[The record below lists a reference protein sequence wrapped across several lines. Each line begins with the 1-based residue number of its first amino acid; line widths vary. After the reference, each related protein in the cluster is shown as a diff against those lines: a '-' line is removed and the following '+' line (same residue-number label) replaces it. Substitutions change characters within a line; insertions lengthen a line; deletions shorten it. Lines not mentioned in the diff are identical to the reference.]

1 MKMRRIKLCI
11 AYDGTAYHGWQQQ
24 NGRASIEGSLN
35 EALAQ
40 LLPQEKP
47 LIMGAS
53 RTDAGVHALGNV
65 GAFDTASRIPAVN
78 FPQALNHY
86 LPEDIRVMA
95 AEEVPERFHPRF
107 TAHRKCYEYHIDPG
121 RVPNPLRLRY
131 CYNYSF
137 PLDLG
142 EMQRAADFLTGVHDF
157 RSFVN
162 PDSQVFQHGGDAVRE
177 IYGIQVAERNG
188 EIVISVSGNGFLYHM
203 IRILAG
209 TLLLVGRGKLA
220 ADAIPGILAAR
231 DRRAAGPTAP
241 AKGLCLCAL
250 DYDSAAEDAEDGEG
264 DTSIS
269 VSQTLAQDAREEGT
283 EYEG

>member
-1 MKMRRIKLCI
+1 MRRIKLTI
-11 AYDGTAYHGWQQQ
+11 AYDGTSYHGWQQQ
-24 NGRASIEGSLN
+24 NGRSSIEGSLN

-65 GAFDTASRIPAVN
+65 GAFDTASRIPAGN

-86 LPEDIRVMA
+86 LPDDIRVMA
-95 AEEVPERFHPRF
+95 AEEVPAQFHPRF
-107 TAHRKCYEYHIDPG
+107 TPHRKCYEYHIDPG

-137 PLDLG
+137 PLNLE
-142 EMQRAADFLTGVHDF
+142 EMQRAADHLTGVHDF

-177 IYGIQVAERNG
+177 IYDIQVSERNG

-209 TLLLVGRGKLA
+209 TLLLVGRGKLS
-220 ADAIPGILAAR
+220 ADAMPEILAAR

-250 DYDSAAEDAEDGEG
+250 VYEEAMTDDAVPAE
-264 DTSIS
+264 S
-269 VSQTLAQDAREEGT
+269 EEGIG
-283 EYEG
+283 E

>member
-1 MKMRRIKLCI
+1 MRRIKLTI

-35 EALAQ
+35 AALAQ

-65 GAFDTASRIPAVN
+65 GAFDTASRIPAAN

-107 TAHRKCYEYHIDPG
+107 TPHRKCYEYHIDPG

-137 PLDLG
+137 PLALA
-142 EMQRAADFLTGVHDF
+142 EMQRAADLLTGVHDF

-177 IYGIQVAERNG
+177 IYEIKVKEQNG
-188 EIVISVSGNGFLYHM
+188 EIIISVSGNGFLYHM

-220 ADAIPGILAAR
+220 ADAMPEILAAR

-250 DYDSAAEDAEDGEG
+250 
-264 DTSIS
+264 
-269 VSQTLAQDAREEGT
+269 
-283 EYEG
+283 EYEENTENEG

>member
-1 MKMRRIKLCI
+1 MEMRRIKLTI
-11 AYDGTAYHGWQQQ
+11 AYDGTDYHGWQQQ
-24 NGRASIEGSLN
+24 EGRASIEGSLN
-35 EALAQ
+35 AALAQ

-47 LIMGAS
+47 LIIGAS

-65 GAFDTASRIPAVN
+65 GTFDTTSRIPAGN

-86 LPEDIRVMA
+86 LPADIRVMA
-95 AEEVPERFHPRF
+95 AEEVPEGFHPRF
-107 TAHRKCYEYHIDPG
+107 TEHKKYYEYHVDPG

-137 PLDLG
+137 PLDLA
-142 EMQRAADFLTGVHDF
+142 EMQRGADFLTGVHDF

-177 IYGIQVAERNG
+177 IYGMQVTERNG

-209 TLLLVGRGKLA
+209 TLLLVGRGKLS
-220 ADAIPGILAAR
+220 ADAIPDILAAL
-231 DRRAAGPTAP
+231 DRRASGPTAP

-250 DYDSAAEDAEDGEG
+250 QYDQKESEGE
-264 DTSIS
+264 
-269 VSQTLAQDAREEGT
+269 V
-283 EYEG
+283 